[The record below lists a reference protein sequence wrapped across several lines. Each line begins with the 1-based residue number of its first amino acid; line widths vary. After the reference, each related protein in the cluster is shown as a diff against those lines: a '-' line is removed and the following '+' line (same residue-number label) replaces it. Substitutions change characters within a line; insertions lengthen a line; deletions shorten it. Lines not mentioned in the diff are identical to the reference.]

1 MILLKSLPTK
11 KLAIAITINLIILLQ
26 SCHTFPSTNE
36 RSKKVTSNFF
46 DSTFFKSSSPSR
58 ATTTSKPSS
67 SPKEL
72 TIEDVPM
79 ENSQL
84 LFGDVYLPKSFKMN
98 SNLRNAMS
106 FDDWLWP
113 KGIIPVVIDKKLE
126 RHRKLIIESFNHYH
140 QKTCLRFKERT
151 SERDYVKF
159 IYDEG

>member
-1 MILLKSLPTK
+1 MTLFKNHPTTK
-11 KLAIAITINLIILLQ
+11 KLAIVITINLIIMT
-26 SCHTFPSTNE
+26 SFCHTFPTKSE
-36 RSKKVTSNFF
+36 RDRKASSRKGSF
-46 DSTFFKSSSPSR
+46 DSAFFKSSSPSKS
-58 ATTTSKPSS
+58 TTSKPMDD
-67 SPKEL
+67 L
-72 TIEDVPM
+72 AIEDVPM

-113 KGIIPVVIDKKLE
+113 KGIIPIVIDKKLE

-151 SERDYVKF
+151 NERDYVKF

>member
-1 MILLKSLPTK
+1 
-11 KLAIAITINLIILLQ
+11 
-26 SCHTFPSTNE
+26 
-36 RSKKVTSNFF
+36 
-46 DSTFFKSSSPSR
+46 
-58 ATTTSKPSS
+58 
-67 SPKEL
+67 
-72 TIEDVPM
+72 M

-151 SERDYVKF
+151 NERDYVKF

>member
-1 MILLKSLPTK
+1 MI
-11 KLAIAITINLIILLQ
+11 
-26 SCHTFPSTNE
+26 CHSFPSKKDRN
-36 RSKKVTSNFF
+36 SKKVTSNFF
-46 DSTFFKSSSPSR
+46 ESAFFKSSSPSR
-58 ATTTSKPSS
+58 TTTAKPFSS
-67 SPKEL
+67 SSGL

-113 KGIIPVVIDKKLE
+113 KGVIPVVIDKKLD
-126 RHRKLIIESFNHYH
+126 RHRKLIIDSFNHYH

-151 SERDYVKF
+151 NERDYVKF